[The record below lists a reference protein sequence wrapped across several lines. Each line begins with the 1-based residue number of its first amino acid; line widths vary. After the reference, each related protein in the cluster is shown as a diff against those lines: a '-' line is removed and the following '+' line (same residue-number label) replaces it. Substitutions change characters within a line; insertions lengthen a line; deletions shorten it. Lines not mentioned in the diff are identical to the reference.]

1 MEQKENMNL
10 KLGDFGDLPLG
21 FYFNNSYEKSSRHI
35 DTFLV
40 DNPSVYENKDKLQ
53 DTVERNEYK
62 LTEDLLKQIDKLEDF
77 LNIENKEEI
86 WELIDSTY
94 QELEFYNLIGDIDKY
109 IEFVYFKQIDQSRRN
124 IK

>member
-109 IEFVYFKQIDQSRRN
+109 IEFVYFK
-124 IK
+124 